1 MKNSFIT
8 SVLAVVVS
16 LSVNSSAAELKT
28 PVDGSSMCGPGY
40 GSCPDSCCSEFG
52 RCGTSADYCGGS
64 QCQLEYSHTCETFL
78 RHDAKAVDSIPRVGP
93 GGSDT
98 SHIPR
103 PRVGNVAYGP
113 LISSCKEPGMVAL
126 TFDDGPYDFTSD
138 LLDILDKANAKAT
151 FFITGSNY
159 GRGHIDSVTGRWPGI
174 LRRMHRAG
182 HHISS
187 HTWTHR
193 NLDQISDAA
202 RHAEIYNNEMA
213 LRNIFGWIP
222 TYFRPPFL
230 DCGAGSACQGALEAA
245 GYHSISTNLDSKDF
259 MYDDPALIQQS
270 KDRIASGLSSD
281 AGTNSYIIL
290 CHDVHE
296 QTVYNLTSFVVNLAR
311 ERGYRLVT
319 VGECLGDPR
328 ENWYRPA

>member
-1 MKNSFIT
+1 M
-8 SVLAVVVS
+8 
-16 LSVNSSAAELKT
+16 
-28 PVDGSSMCGPGY
+28 
-40 GSCPDSCCSEFG
+40 
-52 RCGTSADYCGGS
+52 
-64 QCQLEYSHTCETFL
+64 
-78 RHDAKAVDSIPRVGP
+78 
-93 GGSDT
+93 
-98 SHIPR
+98 
-103 PRVGNVAYGP
+103 
-113 LISSCKEPGMVAL
+113 AL

-138 LLDILDKANAKAT
+138 LLDILDRADAKAT
-151 FFITGSNY
+151 FFVTGSNY
-159 GRGHIDSVTGRWPGI
+159 GRGHIDDAASRWPGI
-174 LRRMHRAG
+174 LRRMHSAG
-182 HHISS
+182 HHIGS

-193 NLDQISDAA
+193 NLDQISDVA
-202 RHAEIYNNEMA
+202 RRAELYNNEMA

-222 TYFRPPFL
+222 VYFRAPFL
-230 DCGAGSACQGALEAA
+230 DCGAGSACERAVEVA

-281 AGTNSYIIL
+281 AAANSYIIL

-296 QTVYNLTSFVVNLAR
+296 QTVYNLTSFVVSLAK

>member
-1 MKNSFIT
+1 MKNSFVT

-16 LSVNSSAAELKT
+16 LSANSAAELKN
-28 PVDGSSMCGPGY
+28 PVEGASMCGPGY
-40 GSCPDSCCSEFG
+40 GPCVDSCCSEFG
-52 RCGTSADYCGGS
+52 HCGTSADYCGGS
-64 QCQLEYSHTCETFL
+64 QCQLEYSHTCDTL
-78 RHDAKAVDSIPRVGP
+78 VGP

-98 SHIPR
+98 SQIPR
-103 PRVGNVAYGP
+103 PRIGNVPYGP
-113 LISSCKEPGMVAL
+113 MITSCKEPGMVAL
-126 TFDDGPYDFTSD
+126 TFDDGPYNFTSD
-138 LLDILDKANAKAT
+138 LLDILDEANVKAT
-151 FFITGSNY
+151 FFITGNNLAK
-159 GRGHIDSVTGRWPGI
+159 GHIDNAASKWPGI

-193 NLDQISDAA
+193 DLNGISDAA

-222 TYFRPPFL
+222 TYFRPTFL
-230 DCGAGSACQGALEAA
+230 DCAAGSACEAAVEAA

-281 AGTNSYIIL
+281 AGKNSYIIL
-290 CHDVHE
+290 SHDVHE
-296 QTVYNLTSFVVNLAR
+296 QTVHNLTSFIVNLAR
-311 ERGYRLVT
+311 ERKYRLVT
-319 VGECLGDPR
+319 VGECLGDPK